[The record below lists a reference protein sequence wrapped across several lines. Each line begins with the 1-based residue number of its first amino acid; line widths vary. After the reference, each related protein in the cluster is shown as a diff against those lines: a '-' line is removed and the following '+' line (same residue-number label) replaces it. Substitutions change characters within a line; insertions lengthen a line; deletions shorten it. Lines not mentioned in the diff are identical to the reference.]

1 MTYTRYTPSFQFY
14 FSFVFLI
21 PSRTCLIPLI
31 IMMKIHTRLELRRFH
46 SFLQVPFV
54 CEFVG
59 PHPEVTTNSPGRFCL
74 PVPSA
79 VPYLSV
85 LNCKWPFWGFFYHI
99 ESLN

>member
-1 MTYTRYTPSFQFY
+1 MTYTRYAPSFQFY

-21 PSRTCLIPLI
+21 LSLTCLIPPI
-31 IMMKIHTRLELRRFH
+31 IMMKIHTRLTLWSFH

-54 CEFVG
+54 CEFLG
-59 PHPEVTTNSPGRFCL
+59 PHPQVTTNSGRFCL
-74 PVPSA
+74 SVPSA

-85 LNCKWPFWGFFYHI
+85 LNCKWPFWGFYHV